1 MESLRFASP
10 LLTCSFSTQS
20 SGKHLESRMSVIDY
34 ENEVLARRERERRK
48 QAKIVRVG
56 GRNGGGAAPKKS
68 ETVTSAEDEVREC
81 WELIEELKK
90 GLYK

>member
-1 MESLRFASP
+1 
-10 LLTCSFSTQS
+10 
-20 SGKHLESRMSVIDY
+20 MSVIDY

-48 QAKIVRVG
+48 QARKVKVWVG
-56 GRNGGGAAPKKS
+56 GGGGGAALKKS